1 MPWLAELVWAPL
13 WLLLLPVLGLLIPLA
28 CAVLDRYDREP
39 RFTVG
44 YHVTA
49 ARSGEARG

>member
-1 MPWLAELVWAPL
+1 
-13 WLLLLPVLGLLIPLA
+13 LPVLGIIIPVMAKLI
-28 CAVLDRYDREP
+28 DRYDRDR

-49 ARSGEARG
+49 KRRDA